1 MAVSDTSLKRFRA
14 IYEKQF
20 GETLTDGELGRK
32 ARLLLNLYLSIYGNP
47 IIEKSNH
54 N

>member
-1 MAVSDTSLKRFRA
+1 MTISDTNLERFRV
-14 IYEKQF
+14 IYEEQF
-20 GETLTDGELGRK
+20 GESLTDSELGRK
-32 ARLLLNLYLSIYGNP
+32 AHLLLNLYLSIYGNP